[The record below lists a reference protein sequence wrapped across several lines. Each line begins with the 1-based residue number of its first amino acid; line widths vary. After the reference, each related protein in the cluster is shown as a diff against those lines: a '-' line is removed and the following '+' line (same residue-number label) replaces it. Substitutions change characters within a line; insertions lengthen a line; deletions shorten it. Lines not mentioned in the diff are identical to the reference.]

1 MGTSMAMFPSDDV
14 SSDAITSQ
22 PTLERLQSRSQ
33 VDFDLEF
40 FGRILS
46 RAPEFVDV
54 LRCQGELLTRKGLHD
69 DALRVDRHL
78 ARLLPD
84 DCIVRY
90 NLACSLALV
99 GETVEAIDELR
110 AAFERGYNDLGHLE
124 IDSDLDGLRELPEF
138 QLLLDE
144 FGLDN

>member
-1 MGTSMAMFPSDDV
+1 MAMFPSYDES
-14 SSDAITSQ
+14 SSDAATTH
-22 PTLERLQSRSQ
+22 PTLERLQTRSQ

-54 LRCQGELLTRKGLHD
+54 LRCQGELLTRKGMNE
-69 DALRVDRHL
+69 DALRVDRQL

-99 GETVEAIDELR
+99 GETLAAIDELR
-110 AAFERGYNDLGHLE
+110 AAFERGYIDLGHLE
-124 IDSDLDGLRELPEF
+124 IDSDLDGLREHPAF
-138 QLLLDE
+138 QLLLEE
-144 FGLDN
+144 FGLDD

>member
-1 MGTSMAMFPSDDV
+1 MAKFPSDEV
-14 SSDAITSQ
+14 SSDAATTQ

-69 DALRVDRHL
+69 EALRIDREL
-78 ARLLPD
+78 ARLLPE

-99 GETVEAIDELR
+99 GDTAEAIDELR
-110 AAFERGYNDLGHLE
+110 AAFQHGYSDMGHLE
-124 IDSDLDGLRELPEF
+124 IDSDLDGLRDLPEF

-144 FGLDN
+144 FGLDD

>member
-1 MGTSMAMFPSDDV
+1 MAKFPSDEV
-14 SSDAITSQ
+14 SSDAAPVQ
-22 PTLERLQSRSQ
+22 PTLERLQTRSQ

-40 FGRILS
+40 FGRILT

-54 LRCQGELLTRKGLHD
+54 LRCQGELLTRKGMHD
-69 DALRVDRHL
+69 EALRIDREL

-99 GETVEAIDELR
+99 GDTVEAIDELR
-110 AAFERGYNDLGHLE
+110 AAFERGYDDLGHLE
-124 IDSDLDGLRELPEF
+124 IDSDLDGIRDLPEF

-144 FGLDN
+144 FGLDD

>member
-1 MGTSMAMFPSDDV
+1 MAMFSSSDES
-14 SSDAITSQ
+14 SSDAATTH
-22 PTLERLQSRSQ
+22 PTLERMQSRSQ

-40 FGRILS
+40 FGRILQRS
-46 RAPEFVDV
+46 PAFIDV

-69 DALRVDRHL
+69 DALRVDRQL

-99 GETVEAIDELR
+99 GEVDEAIDELR
-110 AAFERGYNDLGHLE
+110 AAFEHGYSDFGHLE
-124 IDSDLDGLRELPEF
+124 IDGDLDVLRDQPAF
-138 QLLLDE
+138 QLLLEE
-144 FGLDN
+144 FGLDD